1 MPKFYVR
8 LVGDDGVEDSAD
20 ALEYSDLE
28 SLLADTVK
36 SARLLLAEKLVDG
49 KLLHLERRYE
59 IYGEDGELLHTVLFH
74 SLLLSGD

>member
-8 LVGDDGVEDSAD
+8 LVGDEDVDDTAD
-20 ALEYSDLE
+20 ALDYPDLD

-36 SARLLLAEKLVDG
+36 SARLLLAEKLADG
-49 KLLHLERRYE
+49 KILHLDRRYE
-59 IYGEDGELLHTVLFH
+59 IYGEDGELLHTILFH